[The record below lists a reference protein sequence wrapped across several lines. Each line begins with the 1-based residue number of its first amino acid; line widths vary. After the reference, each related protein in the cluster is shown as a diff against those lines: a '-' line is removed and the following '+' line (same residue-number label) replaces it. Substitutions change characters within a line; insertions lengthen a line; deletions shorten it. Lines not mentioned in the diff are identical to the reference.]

1 MERKEFI
8 KNALLT
14 GVAGTI
20 ANKMLKGANNKPIK
34 STYDTLMHQVGFNH
48 LPNKDIKTMNSV
60 IHKADTRGIAAHGWL
75 NSHHTFS
82 FANYQD

>member
-34 STYDTLMHQVGFNH
+34 
-48 LPNKDIKTMNSV
+48 
-60 IHKADTRGIAAHGWL
+60 
-75 NSHHTFS
+75 
-82 FANYQD
+82 